1 MQFSFRRLFFKRK
14 RPSILKFLYG
24 MSQQT
29 FLVFQ
34 DVFKTSSVRLHQDE
48 CLLGCLFSFF
58 KFITRRRPKFF
69 FGNKNIELRICFW
82 IKETFLVAAYCNIFW
97 IFWSIWTQ
105 GVNNFEKNLE
115 KMESDSSEL
124 SNTVQK
130 MTFSI
135 KEFVSE
141 CDQMHRK
148 FFVQCKIKVV
158 LVIFSELIR
167 KCFSLPTT
175 GRFSKSVLVINC
187 FMVGCILRTEIF
199 NPLLK

>member
-1 MQFSFRRLFFKRK
+1 
-14 RPSILKFLYG
+14 
-24 MSQQT
+24 
-29 FLVFQ
+29 
-34 DVFKTSSVRLHQDE
+34 
-48 CLLGCLFSFF
+48 
-58 KFITRRRPKFF
+58 
-69 FGNKNIELRICFW
+69 
-82 IKETFLVAAYCNIFW
+82 
-97 IFWSIWTQ
+97 
-105 GVNNFEKNLE
+105 
-115 KMESDSSEL
+115 MESDSSEL

-135 KEFVSE
+135 KEFFSE

-199 NPLLK
+199 NPLLKQLVFQRKIYLFYRPFLKKTILALYQLTGCTVQRSVERTGHHSSNLRQNYSASFEHGNLQTRSLNFVLQPLYLKIFLQICPQTGKMSMRSIYKNCSLRISLALALSPQSVDMLSHL

>member
-1 MQFSFRRLFFKRK
+1 
-14 RPSILKFLYG
+14 
-24 MSQQT
+24 
-29 FLVFQ
+29 
-34 DVFKTSSVRLHQDE
+34 
-48 CLLGCLFSFF
+48 
-58 KFITRRRPKFF
+58 
-69 FGNKNIELRICFW
+69 
-82 IKETFLVAAYCNIFW
+82 
-97 IFWSIWTQ
+97 
-105 GVNNFEKNLE
+105 
-115 KMESDSSEL
+115 MESDSSEL